1 MACTRT
7 RAIAARAGN
16 AGRSHVRAHRAARAP
31 PRTKAPNPST
41 TTGGF
46 RMLGIHACELGQIPP
61 YCPTENPPSPRSVST
76 EFLYPSPTRD
86 LQGFSCCTTIRRSC
100 FTADTAGRI
109 ICPVKYSA
117 VLGLCMLLAA
127 CAHTPVEQ
135 PPAQLFSDH
144 LFAAPSERISA
155 EDVFAL
161 SDAMKRYLETDM
173 AGPLLNKGLQK
184 GLIDALYIKNQLR
197 LDYDAAITR
206 NASQA
211 FEARSGNCLSLVIMT
226 TAFAKALGLSVE
238 YQGAYIEPT
247 WSRVGGMYFLSGHVN
262 LTLGGRMIG
271 ARSIYATS
279 DLLTVDFLPPEQLR
293 ALRTWVIP
301 EATIVA
307 MYMNNRA
314 AELLVRGGVDDAYW
328 WARTAIGQ
336 DSAFLSAYNTLG
348 VVYLRHGDWPQAER
362 VLGHVL
368 EREPRNAQ
376 ALSNL
381 ALALERQG
389 RLAES
394 GVLYRRLAELEPYPA
409 FHFFDRG
416 LVAMRLGDFKTAR
429 DLFAREVDR
438 DPYYHEFQFWLGAA
452 NLRLGN
458 IAEARKH
465 LSLAM
470 ESSST
475 RSDRDLY
482 AAKLEHIRSQT
493 SQ

>member
-1 MACTRT
+1 MKHLA
-7 RAIAARAGN
+7 
-16 AGRSHVRAHRAARAP
+16 
-31 PRTKAPNPST
+31 
-41 TTGGF
+41 
-46 RMLGIHACELGQIPP
+46 
-61 YCPTENPPSPRSVST
+61 VS
-76 EFLYPSPTRD
+76 
-86 LQGFSCCTTIRRSC
+86 
-100 FTADTAGRI
+100 A
-109 ICPVKYSA
+109 
-117 VLGLCMLLAA
+117 LCMLLAS
-127 CAHTPVEQ
+127 CSHTPVTQ
-135 PPAQLFSDH
+135 PPAQVFSDQ

-161 SDAMKRYLETDM
+161 SDEMKRYLETEM
-173 AGPLLNKGLQK
+173 AGRLLNKGLQK
-184 GLIDALYIKNQLR
+184 GLIDALYSQNQLR
-197 LDYDAAITR
+197 LDYDATITR

-226 TAFAKALGLSVE
+226 AAFAKALGLSVE

-271 ARSIYATS
+271 ARSIYDTS

-336 DSAFLSAYNTLG
+336 DPAFLSAYNTLG

-362 VLGHVL
+362 AFGHIL
-368 EREPRNAQ
+368 EREPKNTQ

-381 ALALERQG
+381 ALALQRLG
-389 RLAES
+389 RTAES
-394 GVLYRRLAELEPYPA
+394 GAVRRKLAELEPYPA

-416 LVAMRLGDFKTAR
+416 LAAMRLGDFKTAR
-429 DLFAREVDR
+429 DLFAKEVDR

-452 NLRLGN
+452 NLKLGN
-458 IAEARKH
+458 LDEARKH
-465 LSLAM
+465 LGLAM